1 MTSTRPQ
8 KGKLDPHVAATFAY
22 MGGAIT
28 GIMFLAVEKNDRFV
42 RFHAMQST
50 VTFVLVL
57 VANFVL
63 SGLPLVGRILRVA
76 FLVAVA
82 LLWVWLMYQAFSG
95 KKYKLPYVGDFA
107 EQSS

>member
-1 MTSTRPQ
+1 MTSTSHQ
-8 KGKLDPHVAATFAY
+8 KGKRSPHVAATFAY

-50 VTFVLVL
+50 ITFVLVL
-57 VANFVL
+57 VAHL
-63 SGLPLVGRILRVA
+63 ALRGLPLVGRLLQVP
-76 FLVAVA
+76 FLIGVG
-82 LLWVWLMYQAFSG
+82 LLWFWLMYQAFSG
-95 KKYKLPYVGDFA
+95 NRYKLPYIGDFA